1 MEKETKKSR
10 RTFRPEDKIE
20 ILRKHI
26 QKAKAVDTCE
36 EHKLNPVMFS
46 QWIKTLLESGK
57 EAFSGNEKKR
67 ERSRDKLIERYEEEL
82 RKKNEVIATLSEE
95 LLKVKKKPGEL

>member
-1 MEKETKKSR
+1 MDKETKKCR
-10 RTFRPEDKIE
+10 RTFRAEDKIE

-26 QKAKAVDTCE
+26 QRAKAVDTCE
-36 EHKLNPVMFS
+36 EYRLNPVMLS

-57 EAFSGNEKKR
+57 DAFSGNGKKR
-67 ERSRDKLIERYEEEL
+67 DRDRDKQIERYEEEL
-82 RKKNEVIATLSEE
+82 RKKNEVIAILSEE